1 MENLEYKLSKIE
13 FNILIA
19 NLCKTK
25 NIEFRYYNRKNIDKI
40 VFLYN
45 KTSIINEKVYN
56 NNKFVFVEKER
67 KEINKILQNRCEY
80 NSIYYERV
88 KEQIKKLKFEYAN
101 IGVKYIIE
109 SILLIK
115 NDDSLYNLQK
125 DIYPI
130 IAKKHNVSPNN
141 VKWNIN
147 SCINK
152 MYKNNNIANIN
163 DYFGDGFNR
172 RPTPKT
178 IIFTILN
185 KL

>member
-25 NIEFRYYNRKNIDKI
+25 NIEFSYYNRKNIDKI

-56 NNKFVFVEKER
+56 SNKFVFVEKER

-152 MYKNNNIANIN
+152 MYKNNNIANIK